1 MRNAVQLCLAANN
14 ILHMRKKTV
23 LFSFLLSLLREN
35 GRSLRFPR
43 IFMKK
48 KNKLV
53 DRMIKQLLKSV
64 IAKYRVV
71 SVSQINYLPKP
82 KPEANN

>member
-1 MRNAVQLCLAANN
+1 MFGLSVWLQIIFYTCVKET
-14 ILHMRKKTV
+14 M

-82 KPEANN
+82 KPKPEANN